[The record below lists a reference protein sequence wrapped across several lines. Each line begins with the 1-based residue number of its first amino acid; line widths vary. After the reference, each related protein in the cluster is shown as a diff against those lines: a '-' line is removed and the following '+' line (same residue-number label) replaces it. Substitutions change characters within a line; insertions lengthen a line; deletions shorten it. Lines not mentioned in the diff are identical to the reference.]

1 MGRDP
6 IAIGAILVGAL
17 QQIVSR
23 NMDPTHPAVLS
34 VTRFQSGSAYNVIPE
49 SALLSGT
56 VRFFDDADAAMIDGR
71 MRTLCAGLAA
81 AQEVEIAVDLP
92 QPAPS
97 APRPR
102 GSCSGTSCPTA
113 SRPSS
118 SRCRWTWASR
128 S

>member
-49 SALLSGT
+49 SALLWVRSGSST
-56 VRFFDDADAAMIDGR
+56 MP
-71 MRTLCAGLAA
+71 T
-81 AQEVEIAVDLP
+81 P
-92 QPAPS
+92 Q
-97 APRPR
+97 
-102 GSCSGTSCPTA
+102 
-113 SRPSS
+113 
-118 SRCRWTWASR
+118 
-128 S
+128 